1 MAAHSLFVAIAMVMA
16 KGVLRSPVR
25 LIYNQSRFDG
35 RYEETADGKV
45 PPAVALKAPYC
56 LLSLNSIR
64 SFLVRGRRAP
74 CRNSQFQAHPARRAG
89 TSSPGSHNSFR
100 SSSPMP
106 AKAWPRGS
114 LIRQRHHSHSRD
126 SHSRIRK
133 ICADT
138 TPGAIRNARHGAIRS
153 AYNRPARSALAASEF
168 VSC

>member
-1 MAAHSLFVAIAMVMA
+1 MRARYTGPAMTLENMRQQGVRMMAAHSLFVAIAMVMA

-64 SFLVRGRRAP
+64 SVLVRGRRAP

-106 AKAWPRGS
+106 AEAWPQGL
-114 LIRQRHHSHSRD
+114 LIRQRLHSHSRTD
-126 SHSRIRK
+126 RHSR
-133 ICADT
+133 
-138 TPGAIRNARHGAIRS
+138 NRS
-153 AYNRPARSALAASEF
+153 RRCL
-168 VSC
+168 